1 VIDMKTTTDN
11 TRLEIQTR
19 YWREWSTQPDW
30 GYWHPLRPNLRYNY
44 EEGNIAPVL
53 EKMQAR
59 IEKTTA
65 KTPQAERGKM
75 QYRIVKIREIRIVEE
90 LS

>member
-1 VIDMKTTTDN
+1 
-11 TRLEIQTR
+11 
-19 YWREWSTQPDW
+19 
-30 GYWHPLRPNLRYNY
+30 
-44 EEGNIAPVL
+44 
-53 EKMQAR
+53 MQAR
-59 IEKTTA
+59 IEKTIA